1 MKRGMISSLRF
12 SISILLTGLI
22 LSFDPAQS
30 AKAQPSG
37 GTSGAAAREAMISI
51 FDRKDISAVDR
62 FFADQF
68 VQHDPNIPDGLAGLR
83 QYAANIAA
91 SPGARIRIY
100 RTLEDGDLVLLHS
113 KYEGL
118 NGQVAALVAFDL
130 FRFKDGKIVEHW
142 GGQEPESPPNP
153 SGHTQVDGPTDII
166 DRDKTEENRELVDRK
181 SVV

>member
-1 MKRGMISSLRF
+1 MKRGMIFSLQLP
-12 SISILLTGLI
+12 SWVLLMCII

-37 GTSGAAAREAMISI
+37 GASGAAAREAMISI

-68 VQHDPNIPDGLAGLR
+68 VQHDPNIPGGLAGLR
-83 QYAANIAA
+83 QYAANVAA

-113 KYEGL
+113 KYEGSRRCL
-118 NGQVAALVAFDL
+118 C
-130 FRFKDGKIVEHW
+130 K
-142 GGQEPESPPNP
+142 S
-153 SGHTQVDGPTDII
+153 
-166 DRDKTEENRELVDRK
+166 RK
-181 SVV
+181 LSVSRRLRCW